1 MEERMARCRDR
12 PRLVVRESFE
22 VTRVGPQCLIEA
34 YARLVPIRRTGVR
47 AGRNTQERADTLVRR
62 SGGRHA

>member
-22 VTRVGPQCLIEA
+22 VTRVGPQCLISA
-34 YARLVPIRRTGVR
+34 YARLFPIRREGVR
-47 AGRNTQERADTLVRR
+47 PGSESQGRADGLVRR
-62 SGGRHA
+62 GGGKHA